1 MSDETF
7 FCYECRR
14 DRPLRL
20 YYDDGLCAECAV
32 NNGDATYQDAVPAD
46 AANIAAEKERIAAED
61 QATFDLAAA
70 VKQEQAERVLA
81 RRRLLPFIKRINPDY
96 DPGWVHADI
105 CQRLERFAEAIEQKK
120 SPRLM
125 IFMPPRHGKLL
136 ADDTPILTANCGWV
150 AHGDLRV
157 GDYVFHPSGRPVE
170 VLAVSDK
177 APADWVVTFSNGQ
190 RIRCH
195 GAHEWT
201 VFDRAMAKHR
211 TVETQWFRRT
221 TKFGHEAAV
230 MSAGR
235 CMYQLP
241 AVGPVDFLP
250 HADVEYPVHPYVLGA
265 WLGDGSRGKGCITH
279 DPRDEAVVD
288 RVEALGYA
296 RTARCVHA
304 DTGVVT
310 TYFSGPRPGVLGPL
324 LRGLRELEVDQ
335 DKHIPEI
342 YLRAPTAV
350 RLDLLAGLIDTDG
363 HCEAHSGRMRFT
375 TSDIKLAR
383 GVVDLA
389 TTLGFRPYM
398 TVEQPKLSSSGIHG
412 RKEYYVVGFQ
422 PTLLIPCV
430 LERKRPRR
438 FAPQRRIGITNV
450 ERDPVGEHGHCIQVD
465 SPDGLYLA
473 GTTLVPTHNSEIGSK
488 TFPGWYLGRNPKHE
502 VIACSYSGDLAKDF
516 SRKVRDLLEME
527 KYQSVFPTRLSKDS
541 KSVERWNTSVGG
553 GFVAAGVQGP
563 ITGRGAHCLGA
574 DLPIETPRGTI
585 TLREVRVGDFVRGF
599 DHVTNTVT
607 WTKVAAIATTRRPR
621 LIDIHGVR
629 CTPDHRFWTRGR
641 GYIQAGWLTKGDGLL
656 EMQPLPEVICP
667 DPQPVCIGLEEAR
680 VPPTEEPVLF
690 YGVFSGRAHKVENN
704 VPPVRWGKG
713 RTRQGVSGL
722 LRRETAE
729 KKCGAGV
736 WQLREEVPANQVRV
750 RERAAAV
757 RNNRGLLRARLL
769 SSAQVIKPNCTN
781 HPAGHLSSLPWPG
794 ASCGTQVLFPRVLC
808 TGKNKSSPCRVPG
821 VSGRM
826 AVRENAATRARPGV
840 PGMSRSL
847 SLRGSPYRP
856 RCGESRGGEF
866 AHPLSEVPQFVS
878 QRHGDRASDF
888 AGRIQGPGFEVVD
901 LQTGTGNFFVGPRPT
916 LVHNC
921 GIIDDPVKDREE
933 AESETTRQKIKDWYS
948 STFYTRLAPGGGVL
962 VIQTR
967 WHEDDL
973 SGWLLEVMKAAEAEA
988 AATGEWPVDADRW
1001 EVVRYPAIATCDEP
1015 FRNQGEALHESRYP
1029 LAALQKIKRAMMPR
1043 DWEALYQQNPVSQ
1056 DGDYFTKGMI
1066 RYYDTTPPI
1075 GEMRIYAAGDLAIGQ
1090 TEANDYTVF
1099 GVIGIDRQ
1107 QNMYLLDLHRGRWNA
1122 MGIIDKMFEIH
1133 RRWEPEI
1140 FGLETGHIDMTL
1152 EPFLLKRMEETG
1164 VRIGYEKLRTR
1175 GKDKQTRARP
1185 IQGRME
1191 QGKVFFPRGAV
1202 WTEALITELLS
1213 FPMGKHDDQVD
1224 CMAWLGQMLLE
1235 FGIVNQ
1241 KVVKVKS
1248 FRDKLQKMTRGGRQK
1263 SAMAS

>member
-1 MSDETF
+1 MNNETF
-7 FCYECRR
+7 YCYECRT
-14 DRPLRL
+14 DRPVRL
-20 YYDDGLCAECAV
+20 YYDDGLCAECAAASG
-32 NNGDATYQDAVPAD
+32 NATYTDAVPSD
-46 AANIAAEKERIAAED
+46 AGSIALEKERIAREEREA
-61 QATFDLAAA
+61 FDLAAA

-105 CQRLERFAEAIEQKK
+105 CQRLEKFAEAIEQKK

-136 ADDTPILTANCGWV
+136 ADDTPMLTANRGWV
-150 AHGDLRV
+150 AHGDLLV

-201 VFDRAMAKHR
+201 VFDRAMAKER

-241 AVGPVDFLP
+241 AVGTVDFPP

-279 DPRDEAVVD
+279 DPRDEAVAE

-342 YLRAPTAV
+342 YLRAPRSV

-363 HCEAHSGRMRFT
+363 HCEAHTGRVRFT
-375 TSDIKLAR
+375 TSDLKLAH

-398 TVEQPKLSSSGIHG
+398 TVEQPKLSSSGIQG

-450 ERDPVGEHGHCIQVD
+450 EHDPVGERGHCIQVD

-516 SRKVRDLLEME
+516 SRKVRDMMELE
-527 KYQSVFPTRLSKDS
+527 KFQSVFATRLSKDS
-541 KSVERWNTSVGG
+541 KSVERWNTSLGG

-563 ITGRGAHCLGA
+563 ITGRGAHL
-574 DLPIETPRGTI
+574 
-585 TLREVRVGDFVRGF
+585 
-599 DHVTNTVT
+599 
-607 WTKVAAIATTRRPR
+607 
-621 LIDIHGVR
+621 
-629 CTPDHRFWTRGR
+629 
-641 GYIQAGWLTKGDGLL
+641 
-656 EMQPLPEVICP
+656 
-667 DPQPVCIGLEEAR
+667 
-680 VPPTEEPVLF
+680 
-690 YGVFSGRAHKVENN
+690 
-704 VPPVRWGKG
+704 
-713 RTRQGVSGL
+713 
-722 LRRETAE
+722 
-729 KKCGAGV
+729 
-736 WQLREEVPANQVRV
+736 
-750 RERAAAV
+750 
-757 RNNRGLLRARLL
+757 
-769 SSAQVIKPNCTN
+769 
-781 HPAGHLSSLPWPG
+781 
-794 ASCGTQVLFPRVLC
+794 
-808 TGKNKSSPCRVPG
+808 
-821 VSGRM
+821 
-826 AVRENAATRARPGV
+826 
-840 PGMSRSL
+840 
-847 SLRGSPYRP
+847 
-856 RCGESRGGEF
+856 
-866 AHPLSEVPQFVS
+866 
-878 QRHGDRASDF
+878 
-888 AGRIQGPGFEVVD
+888 
-901 LQTGTGNFFVGPRPT
+901 
-916 LVHNC
+916 

-1001 EVVRYPAIATCDEP
+1001 EVVRYPAIATHDEP
-1015 FRNQGEALHESRYP
+1015 YRQQGEALHESRYP
-1029 LAALQKIKRAMMPR
+1029 LAALNKIKRAMMPR

-1090 TEANDYTVF
+1090 TEANDFSVF

-1107 QNMYLLDLHRGRWNA
+1107 QNMYLLDLHRGRWNS
-1122 MGIIDKMFEIH
+1122 MGIIEKMFEIQK
-1133 RRWEPEI
+1133 RWDPEI

-1152 EPFLLKRMEETG
+1152 EPFLLKRIEET
-1164 VRIGYEKLRTR
+1164 RIHLPYEKLRTR

-1191 QGKVFFPRGAV
+1191 QGKVFFPRGAI
-1202 WTEALITELLS
+1202 WTEALVSELLS

-1224 CMAWLGQMLLE
+1224 CLAWLGNMLMDY
-1235 FGIVNQ
+1235 GIVNQ

>member
-1 MSDETF
+1 MSNETF
-7 FCYECRR
+7 YCYECRT

-20 YYDDGLCAECAV
+20 YYDDGLCAECAAASG
-32 NNGDATYQDAVPAD
+32 NATYTDAVPSD
-46 AANIAAEKERIAAED
+46 AGSIALEKERIAREEREA
-61 QATFDLAAA
+61 FDLAAA

-105 CQRLERFAEAIEQKK
+105 CQRLEKFAEAIEQKK

-125 IFMPPRHGKLL
+125 IFMPPRHGKLI
-136 ADDTPILTANCGWV
+136 ADSTPVLTANRGWTE
-150 AHGDLRV
+150 HGTLRA
-157 GDYVFHPSGRPVE
+157 GDMVFSPAGKPVT
-170 VLAVSDK
+170 VLATSDK
-177 APADWVVTFSNGQ
+177 HAAEWVVEFSNGESV
-190 RIRCH
+190 RCH

-201 VFDRAMAKHR
+201 VFDRCTGRFR
-211 TVETQWFRRT
+211 TEETQWFRRT
-221 TKFGHEAAV
+221 TKHGTPAQV
-230 MSAGR
+230 QSGGR
-235 CMYQLP
+235 SKYQLP
-241 AVGPVDFLP
+241 FVEALEYAPVSNLP
-250 HADVEYPVHPYVLGA
+250 LHPYVLGA

-279 DPRDEAVVD
+279 AAKDEAVAE
-288 RVEALGYA
+288 RIEQLGYP
-296 RTARCVHA
+296 RSARCTHA
-304 DTGVVT
+304 TTGCVT
-310 TYFSGPRPGVLGPL
+310 SYFSGPRPGVAGRLLQGLQTLG
-324 LRGLRELEVDQ
+324 VAH
-335 DKHIPEI
+335 DKYIPEI
-342 YLRAPTAV
+342 YLRAPIED
-350 RLDLLAGLIDTDG
+350 RLQLLAGLVDTDG
-363 HCEAHSGRMRFT
+363 HCEAKSGRIRFT
-375 TSDIKLAR
+375 TADAKLAQT
-383 GVVDLA
+383 VLDL
-389 TTLGFRPYM
+389 TTGLGFRPYIR
-398 TVEQPKLSSSGIHG
+398 TELPKLSSSGIQG
-412 RKEYYVVGFQ
+412 RKEYYVIGFQ
-422 PTLLIPCV
+422 PTMDIPCA

-438 FAPQRRIGITNV
+438 FAPQRRVGITDVKHVPN
-450 ERDPVGEHGHCIQVD
+450 GETGQCIQVD
-465 SPDGLYLA
+465 SPDGLYLV
-473 GTTLVPTHNSEIGSK
+473 GKQLIPTHNSEIGSK

-516 SRKVRDLLEME
+516 SRKVRDMMEME
-527 KYQSVFPTRLSKDS
+527 KFQSVFATRLSKDS

-563 ITGRGAHCLGA
+563 ITGRGAHL
-574 DLPIETPRGTI
+574 
-585 TLREVRVGDFVRGF
+585 
-599 DHVTNTVT
+599 
-607 WTKVAAIATTRRPR
+607 
-621 LIDIHGVR
+621 
-629 CTPDHRFWTRGR
+629 
-641 GYIQAGWLTKGDGLL
+641 
-656 EMQPLPEVICP
+656 
-667 DPQPVCIGLEEAR
+667 
-680 VPPTEEPVLF
+680 
-690 YGVFSGRAHKVENN
+690 
-704 VPPVRWGKG
+704 
-713 RTRQGVSGL
+713 
-722 LRRETAE
+722 
-729 KKCGAGV
+729 
-736 WQLREEVPANQVRV
+736 
-750 RERAAAV
+750 
-757 RNNRGLLRARLL
+757 
-769 SSAQVIKPNCTN
+769 
-781 HPAGHLSSLPWPG
+781 
-794 ASCGTQVLFPRVLC
+794 
-808 TGKNKSSPCRVPG
+808 
-821 VSGRM
+821 
-826 AVRENAATRARPGV
+826 
-840 PGMSRSL
+840 
-847 SLRGSPYRP
+847 
-856 RCGESRGGEF
+856 
-866 AHPLSEVPQFVS
+866 
-878 QRHGDRASDF
+878 
-888 AGRIQGPGFEVVD
+888 
-901 LQTGTGNFFVGPRPT
+901 
-916 LVHNC
+916 

-962 VIQTR
+962 IIQTR

-973 SGWLLEVMKAAEAEA
+973 AGWLLEVMKAAEAEA
-988 AATGEWPVDADRW
+988 AVTGEWPVDADRW

-1015 FRNQGEALHESRYP
+1015 FRNQGEALHEARYP

-1164 VRIGYEKLRTR
+1164 VRIAYEKLRTR

-1202 WTEALITELLS
+1202 WTEALIAELLS

-1248 FRDKLQKMTRGGRQK
+1248 FRDKLARMTRGSSK
-1263 SAMAS
+1263 KTAMSA

>member
-1 MSDETF
+1 MSNETF
-7 FCYECRR
+7 YCYECRT

-20 YYDDGLCAECAV
+20 YYDDGLCAECAATSG
-32 NNGDATYQDAVPAD
+32 NATYTDAVPSD
-46 AANIAAEKERIAAED
+46 AGSIALEKERIAREEREA
-61 QATFDLAAA
+61 FDLAAA

-136 ADDTPILTANCGWV
+136 ADSTPVLTANRGWTT
-150 AHGDLRV
+150 HGDLRV
-157 GDYVFHPSGRPVE
+157 GDRVFHPSGRPVE

-177 APADWVVTFSNGQ
+177 APADWVVTFTNGDT
-190 RIRCH
+190 IRCH
-195 GAHEWT
+195 AAHEWT
-201 VFDRAMAKHR
+201 VLDRATGKER

-221 TKFGHEAAV
+221 TKFGTAAQV
-230 MSAGR
+230 TSNGR
-235 CMYQLP
+235 SMYQLP
-241 AVGPVDFLP
+241 AVSP
-250 HADVEYPVHPYVLGA
+250 
-265 WLGDGSRGKGCITH
+265 
-279 DPRDEAVVD
+279 
-288 RVEALGYA
+288 
-296 RTARCVHA
+296 
-304 DTGVVT
+304 
-310 TYFSGPRPGVLGPL
+310 
-324 LRGLRELEVDQ
+324 
-335 DKHIPEI
+335 
-342 YLRAPTAV
+342 
-350 RLDLLAGLIDTDG
+350 
-363 HCEAHSGRMRFT
+363 
-375 TSDIKLAR
+375 
-383 GVVDLA
+383 
-389 TTLGFRPYM
+389 
-398 TVEQPKLSSSGIHG
+398 
-412 RKEYYVVGFQ
+412 
-422 PTLLIPCV
+422 V
-430 LERKRPRR
+430 LERKRPQR
-438 FAPQRRIGITNV
+438 FAPMRRIGIKSV
-450 ERDPVGEHGHCIQVD
+450 ECVPAGERGHCIQVD

-473 GTTLVPTHNSEIGSK
+473 GRTLLPTHNSELGSK

-516 SRKVRDLLEME
+516 SRKVRDMMEME
-527 KYQSVFPTRLSKDS
+527 KFQSVFATRLSKDS
-541 KSVERWNTSVGG
+541 KSVERWNTSAGG

-563 ITGRGAHCLGA
+563 ITGRGAHL
-574 DLPIETPRGTI
+574 
-585 TLREVRVGDFVRGF
+585 
-599 DHVTNTVT
+599 
-607 WTKVAAIATTRRPR
+607 
-621 LIDIHGVR
+621 
-629 CTPDHRFWTRGR
+629 
-641 GYIQAGWLTKGDGLL
+641 
-656 EMQPLPEVICP
+656 
-667 DPQPVCIGLEEAR
+667 
-680 VPPTEEPVLF
+680 
-690 YGVFSGRAHKVENN
+690 
-704 VPPVRWGKG
+704 
-713 RTRQGVSGL
+713 
-722 LRRETAE
+722 
-729 KKCGAGV
+729 
-736 WQLREEVPANQVRV
+736 
-750 RERAAAV
+750 
-757 RNNRGLLRARLL
+757 
-769 SSAQVIKPNCTN
+769 
-781 HPAGHLSSLPWPG
+781 
-794 ASCGTQVLFPRVLC
+794 
-808 TGKNKSSPCRVPG
+808 
-821 VSGRM
+821 
-826 AVRENAATRARPGV
+826 
-840 PGMSRSL
+840 
-847 SLRGSPYRP
+847 
-856 RCGESRGGEF
+856 
-866 AHPLSEVPQFVS
+866 
-878 QRHGDRASDF
+878 
-888 AGRIQGPGFEVVD
+888 
-901 LQTGTGNFFVGPRPT
+901 
-916 LVHNC
+916 

-962 VIQTR
+962 IIQTR

-973 SGWLLEVMKAAEAEA
+973 AGWLLEVMKAAEAEA
-988 AATGEWPVDADRW
+988 AVTGGWPVDADRW
-1001 EVVRYPAIATCDEP
+1001 EVVRYPAIATHDEP
-1015 FRNQGEALHESRYP
+1015 YRQQGEALHESRYP

-1164 VRIGYEKLRTR
+1164 VRIAYEKLRTR

-1248 FRDKLQKMTRGGRQK
+1248 FRDKLARMTRGSSTK
-1263 SAMAS
+1263 SAMSA

>member
-1 MSDETF
+1 MSNETF
-7 FCYECRR
+7 YCYECRT
-14 DRPLRL
+14 DRPVRL
-20 YYDDGLCAECAV
+20 YYDDGLCAECAAAS
-32 NNGDATYQDAVPAD
+32 GTATYTDAVPSD
-46 AANIAAEKERIAAED
+46 AGSIALEKERIAREEREA
-61 QATFDLAAA
+61 FDLAAA

-105 CQRLERFAEAIEQKK
+105 CQRLEKFAEAIEQKK

-125 IFMPPRHGKLL
+125 IFMPPRHGK
-136 ADDTPILTANCGWV
+136 
-150 AHGDLRV
+150 
-157 GDYVFHPSGRPVE
+157 
-170 VLAVSDK
+170 
-177 APADWVVTFSNGQ
+177 
-190 RIRCH
+190 
-195 GAHEWT
+195 
-201 VFDRAMAKHR
+201 
-211 TVETQWFRRT
+211 
-221 TKFGHEAAV
+221 
-230 MSAGR
+230 
-235 CMYQLP
+235 
-241 AVGPVDFLP
+241 
-250 HADVEYPVHPYVLGA
+250 
-265 WLGDGSRGKGCITH
+265 
-279 DPRDEAVVD
+279 
-288 RVEALGYA
+288 
-296 RTARCVHA
+296 
-304 DTGVVT
+304 
-310 TYFSGPRPGVLGPL
+310 
-324 LRGLRELEVDQ
+324 
-335 DKHIPEI
+335 
-342 YLRAPTAV
+342 
-350 RLDLLAGLIDTDG
+350 
-363 HCEAHSGRMRFT
+363 
-375 TSDIKLAR
+375 
-383 GVVDLA
+383 
-389 TTLGFRPYM
+389 
-398 TVEQPKLSSSGIHG
+398 
-412 RKEYYVVGFQ
+412 
-422 PTLLIPCV
+422 
-430 LERKRPRR
+430 
-438 FAPQRRIGITNV
+438 
-450 ERDPVGEHGHCIQVD
+450 
-465 SPDGLYLA
+465 
-473 GTTLVPTHNSEIGSK
+473 SEIGSK

-516 SRKVRDLLEME
+516 SRKVRDMMELE
-527 KYQSVFPTRLSKDS
+527 KFQSVFATRLSKDS
-541 KSVERWNTSVGG
+541 KSVERWNTSLGG

-563 ITGRGAHCLGA
+563 ITGRGAHL
-574 DLPIETPRGTI
+574 
-585 TLREVRVGDFVRGF
+585 
-599 DHVTNTVT
+599 
-607 WTKVAAIATTRRPR
+607 
-621 LIDIHGVR
+621 
-629 CTPDHRFWTRGR
+629 
-641 GYIQAGWLTKGDGLL
+641 
-656 EMQPLPEVICP
+656 
-667 DPQPVCIGLEEAR
+667 
-680 VPPTEEPVLF
+680 
-690 YGVFSGRAHKVENN
+690 
-704 VPPVRWGKG
+704 
-713 RTRQGVSGL
+713 
-722 LRRETAE
+722 
-729 KKCGAGV
+729 
-736 WQLREEVPANQVRV
+736 
-750 RERAAAV
+750 
-757 RNNRGLLRARLL
+757 
-769 SSAQVIKPNCTN
+769 
-781 HPAGHLSSLPWPG
+781 
-794 ASCGTQVLFPRVLC
+794 
-808 TGKNKSSPCRVPG
+808 
-821 VSGRM
+821 
-826 AVRENAATRARPGV
+826 
-840 PGMSRSL
+840 
-847 SLRGSPYRP
+847 
-856 RCGESRGGEF
+856 
-866 AHPLSEVPQFVS
+866 
-878 QRHGDRASDF
+878 
-888 AGRIQGPGFEVVD
+888 
-901 LQTGTGNFFVGPRPT
+901 
-916 LVHNC
+916 

-1202 WTEALITELLS
+1202 WTEALIAELLS

-1248 FRDKLQKMTRGGRQK
+1248 FRDKLARLTRGSSTK
-1263 SAMAS
+1263 SAMSA

>member
-1 MSDETF
+1 MNNETF
-7 FCYECRR
+7 YCYECRT
-14 DRPLRL
+14 DRPVRL
-20 YYDDGLCAECAV
+20 YYDDGLCAECAAASG
-32 NNGDATYQDAVPAD
+32 NATYTDAVPSD
-46 AANIAAEKERIAAED
+46 AGSIALEKERIAREEREA
-61 QATFDLAAA
+61 FDLAAA

-105 CQRLERFAEAIEQKK
+105 CQRLEKFAEAIEQKK

-125 IFMPPRHGKLL
+125 IFMPPRHGK
-136 ADDTPILTANCGWV
+136 
-150 AHGDLRV
+150 
-157 GDYVFHPSGRPVE
+157 
-170 VLAVSDK
+170 
-177 APADWVVTFSNGQ
+177 
-190 RIRCH
+190 
-195 GAHEWT
+195 
-201 VFDRAMAKHR
+201 
-211 TVETQWFRRT
+211 
-221 TKFGHEAAV
+221 
-230 MSAGR
+230 
-235 CMYQLP
+235 
-241 AVGPVDFLP
+241 
-250 HADVEYPVHPYVLGA
+250 
-265 WLGDGSRGKGCITH
+265 
-279 DPRDEAVVD
+279 
-288 RVEALGYA
+288 
-296 RTARCVHA
+296 
-304 DTGVVT
+304 
-310 TYFSGPRPGVLGPL
+310 
-324 LRGLRELEVDQ
+324 
-335 DKHIPEI
+335 
-342 YLRAPTAV
+342 
-350 RLDLLAGLIDTDG
+350 
-363 HCEAHSGRMRFT
+363 
-375 TSDIKLAR
+375 
-383 GVVDLA
+383 
-389 TTLGFRPYM
+389 
-398 TVEQPKLSSSGIHG
+398 
-412 RKEYYVVGFQ
+412 
-422 PTLLIPCV
+422 
-430 LERKRPRR
+430 
-438 FAPQRRIGITNV
+438 
-450 ERDPVGEHGHCIQVD
+450 
-465 SPDGLYLA
+465 
-473 GTTLVPTHNSEIGSK
+473 SEIGSK

-516 SRKVRDLLEME
+516 SRKVRDMMELE
-527 KYQSVFPTRLSKDS
+527 KFQSVFATRLSKDS
-541 KSVERWNTSVGG
+541 KSVERWNTSLGG

-563 ITGRGAHCLGA
+563 ITGRGAHL
-574 DLPIETPRGTI
+574 
-585 TLREVRVGDFVRGF
+585 
-599 DHVTNTVT
+599 
-607 WTKVAAIATTRRPR
+607 
-621 LIDIHGVR
+621 
-629 CTPDHRFWTRGR
+629 
-641 GYIQAGWLTKGDGLL
+641 
-656 EMQPLPEVICP
+656 
-667 DPQPVCIGLEEAR
+667 
-680 VPPTEEPVLF
+680 
-690 YGVFSGRAHKVENN
+690 
-704 VPPVRWGKG
+704 
-713 RTRQGVSGL
+713 
-722 LRRETAE
+722 
-729 KKCGAGV
+729 
-736 WQLREEVPANQVRV
+736 
-750 RERAAAV
+750 
-757 RNNRGLLRARLL
+757 
-769 SSAQVIKPNCTN
+769 
-781 HPAGHLSSLPWPG
+781 
-794 ASCGTQVLFPRVLC
+794 
-808 TGKNKSSPCRVPG
+808 
-821 VSGRM
+821 
-826 AVRENAATRARPGV
+826 
-840 PGMSRSL
+840 
-847 SLRGSPYRP
+847 
-856 RCGESRGGEF
+856 
-866 AHPLSEVPQFVS
+866 
-878 QRHGDRASDF
+878 
-888 AGRIQGPGFEVVD
+888 
-901 LQTGTGNFFVGPRPT
+901 
-916 LVHNC
+916 

-1164 VRIGYEKLRTR
+1164 VRIAYEKLRTR